1 MQLMNTLFPCSKDC
15 KLFGQKIMNLI
26 ASAPSTFHKSAKNC
40 HEEHKVLYLI
50 IFLPLSDLK
59 KIDMPDKSPGD
70 EYLRIIVNHY
80 LKCAPTQNHLSWRQL
95 ILKLST

>member
-1 MQLMNTLFPCSKDC
+1 
-15 KLFGQKIMNLI
+15 MNLI

-59 KIDMPDKSPGD
+59 KIDMPDNSPGD
-70 EYLRIIVNHY
+70 EYL
-80 LKCAPTQNHLSWRQL
+80 
-95 ILKLST
+95 